1 MGDESS
7 DEDADED
14 RVVEEDD
21 ITSSDSDGAGGA
33 KRRRGRPSPRGG
45 GGAVGRPSL
54 TSSKGNNSG
63 SDSAFGASI
72 QTVSTAA
79 DSHQCQS
86 HSQTYESC
94 YEGNSGS
101 RCRQEV
107 TTRQQQKIHYE
118 DCYG

>member
-1 MGDESS
+1 MGCRWGKASTRTTISARGWWSGRSS
-7 DEDADED
+7 ITD
-14 RVVEEDD
+14 VVERESQREKRGSSGSR
-21 ITSSDSDGAGGA
+21 ISYNSDSE
-33 KRRRGRPSPRGG
+33 
-45 GGAVGRPSL
+45 
-54 TSSKGNNSG
+54 
-63 SDSAFGASI
+63 FGASI

-86 HSQTYESC
+86 HAQTYESC